1 MSTLNLGGRLVELS
15 KRDIWSAARIAQD
28 RPDVAYN
35 LLAVDFLP
43 PRALHRAL
51 LRVSAS
57 LAEGM
62 VIMSTFWVLIH
73 DFGQSN
79 VKNMK
84 SLEETFVK
92 LY

>member
-57 LAEGM
+57 VADGM

-73 DFGQSN
+73 FFIKFN
-79 VKNMK
+79 VKKTRGDMCENI
-84 SLEETFVK
+84 LR
-92 LY
+92 Y